1 MGGARGSHTDGAP
14 EVSDFIILHSRFNN
28 QSRLIFFSALRP
40 SVVSIGARARK
51 VFVSRRT
58 EKNNEK
64 VSEGE
69 VEP

>member
-1 MGGARGSHTDGAP
+1 
-14 EVSDFIILHSRFNN
+14 
-28 QSRLIFFSALRP
+28 
-40 SVVSIGARARK
+40 VSIGARARK